1 MKKLV
6 FSVFAM
12 CVMFFAGCGDDD
24 TEIENGTER
33 HPFVINTAAQ
43 LLQLAEEVNGGDKK
57 EGVYYKLGGDI
68 DLSQYDENYNDGKGW
83 QPIWDFRGVFDGKGK
98 KIRGLYINNSADG
111 CGLFGAVQNGKVKN
125 LGLED
130 VNIKGSWYV
139 GAVVGWLAGIYS
151 GDNIVENCYSTGKIS
166 GFDYVGGVV
175 GRVQTGRVKNCYSTC
190 EVSGSVRSGGVVG
203 TITGGRIVNCYSTGV
218 VNGGNNS
225 VGGIVDVLGGNSS
238 MSRCAALN
246 PSVSGDE
253 NVGRV
258 AGVTLSSLSGNI
270 AWNGMEVIVV
280 TSPKE
285 DVGNTGWHI
294 DGQGMDKAEIS
305 APGFFKNLFTFDE
318 GEKDPWT
325 YDNTG
330 KLPGLFGKVC
340 EWEMFNYND
349 FF

>member
-1 MKKLV
+1 
-6 FSVFAM
+6 
-12 CVMFFAGCGDDD
+12 
-24 TEIENGTER
+24 
-33 HPFVINTAAQ
+33 

-57 EGVYYKLGGDI
+57 KGVYYKLGGDI

-83 QPIWDFRGVFDGKGK
+83 QPIWDFSGVFDGKGK
-98 KIRGLYINNSADG
+98 KIRGLYINNSARG
-111 CGLFGAVQNGKVKN
+111 CGLFGMVRNGKVKN

-130 VNIKGSWYV
+130 VNINGGENV
-139 GAVVGWLAGIYS
+139 GAVVGWLVGIYS

-175 GRVQTGRVKNCYSTC
+175 GLVQTGRVKNCYSTC
-190 EVSGSVRSGGVVG
+190 EVSSDACCGGIVG
-203 TITGGRIVNCYSTGV
+203 AIAGGRIVNCYSTGV
-218 VNGGNNS
+218 VDGGNKS
-225 VGGIVDVLGGNSS
+225 VGGIAGVIGGSAYVS
-238 MSRCAALN
+238 GCAALN
-246 PSVSGDE
+246 PKVIGDE

-258 AGVTLSSLSGNI
+258 TGIRLGSPSLSDNI

-340 EWEMFNYND
+340 EWKMFNYND